1 MSISEIK
8 LFNILKEKIGPD
20 QAQSLVEYVE
30 AKIESEFQDKQY
42 VLATKVDLLEMRDEI
57 SSSLDQKLEGVYKKL
72 EEVEK
77 KLEEVEK
84 KFEEVEKKF
93 EGVEKM
99 FEGVEKKFEGIHT
112 RFEEVYKKFEL
123 QNDKINDLKVQLK
136 SDKADILRW
145 MFIFWV
151 GQIGAILAIL
161 KLFFS

>member
-20 QAQSLVEYVE
+20 EAESLVEYVE

-57 SSSLDQKLEGVYKKL
+57 SSSLD
-72 EEVEK
+72 
-77 KLEEVEK
+77 K
-84 KFEEVEKKF
+84 KFEEVDKKFKEINTKF
-93 EGVEKM
+93 EGVYK
-99 FEGVEKKFEGIHT
+99 
-112 RFEEVYKKFEL
+112 RFEEIYRKFEL
-123 QNDKINDLKVQLK
+123 QNEKINDLKVQLK

-151 GQIGAILAIL
+151 GQIGAILALL